1 METLTQKHKKLEIAV
16 KLRIRAK
23 LLKKG
28 VKSEYRSDTVLKVKD
43 DQCFNLDGGRYLV
56 EISETDLIDNGGYSY
71 NYSCLTLEQLCEAV
85 DNI

>member
-1 METLTQKHKKLEIAV
+1 METLKQKYKKLEVAV

-28 VKSEYRSDTVLKVKD
+28 VKSEHSSETVLKVKD
-43 DQCFNLDGGRYLV
+43 DQSFNLDGGRYLT
-56 EISETDLIDNGGYSY
+56 EISATDLIDNCGYSY
-71 NYSCLTLEQLCEAV
+71 DYSCITLEELCEAV